1 MHNASH
7 KNIAAHQCAQGEKIV
22 VNGTQKTFI
31 AMMAD
36 CVDSWRKREGMSQA
50 TVVDEIVKAHE
61 RIAGPQVT
69 GIAFEPNRD
78 EYNRM
83 KANSDR
89 VWRWLDDKSK
99 DRNLLPAN
107 FIPSVLAAMP
117 ADLRIALLDDMLR
130 PFGLATRSLASA
142 QEKGFDPTLLACK
155 NIKETAESHQ
165 AVAALV
171 HDMSMPCVLKAD
183 KETAEAIE
191 ALTETKRQLEGVI
204 KNRTLQSVRAA

>member
-1 MHNASH
+1 M
-7 KNIAAHQCAQGEKIV
+7 

-36 CVDSWRKREGMSQA
+36 CVDAWRKREGMSQA

-69 GIAFEPNRD
+69 GIVFEPNRD

-117 ADLRIALLDDMLR
+117 TDLRIALLDDMLR
-130 PFGLATRSLASA
+130 PLGLAAHNLANA
-142 QEKGFDPTLLACK
+142 EDEGFDPTLLACK
-155 NIKETAESHQ
+155 NIKETSESHQ

-171 HDMSMPCVLKAD
+171 HDMSTPCVLKAD
-183 KETAEAIE
+183 KETADAIE

-204 KNRTLQSVRAA
+204 KHRTLQSVRAA